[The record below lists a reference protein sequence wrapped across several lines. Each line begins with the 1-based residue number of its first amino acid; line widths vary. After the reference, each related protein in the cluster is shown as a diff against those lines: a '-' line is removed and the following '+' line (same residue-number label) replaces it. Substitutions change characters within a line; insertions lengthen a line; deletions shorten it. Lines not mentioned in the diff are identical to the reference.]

1 MIAGRALAAATAIGA
16 AAEWGPMLTSIPRLR
31 RAAQLGLSGISTRH
45 HIALTYD
52 DGPDPASTPSFLTML
67 ERHEVS
73 ATFFVL
79 GEFVVQNKSLVAEM
93 SAAGH
98 ELAVHGW
105 NHQCLAWKPPGR
117 LADQLRRTRHTV
129 EDLTGVPVHWFRPPY
144 GVITGRGLLAVR
156 QAELSPVLWSAW
168 GRDWGRRATPES
180 IATTVFA
187 SIKPGGTALLHDTDR
202 TAAPGSWRSTLAAS
216 ELMLNRWRAQGVPV
230 GPLREHW
237 DTQHRESPARVD
249 SAFTCPQQA
258 AEASAPGAM
267 QVTTPAVRS

>member
-1 MIAGRALAAATAIGA
+1 MIAGRALAAATVVGV
-16 AAEWGPMLTSIPRLR
+16 AAEWGPMLTSLPHLR
-31 RAAQLGLSGISTRH
+31 RAALPGMSGLSTRH

-52 DGPDPASTPSFLTML
+52 DGPDPASTPSFLKML
-67 ERHEVS
+67 ERHQVS

-79 GEFVVQNKSLVAEM
+79 GEFVAKNRSLVIEM

-105 NHQCLAWKPPGR
+105 DHQCLVWKPPGR

-144 GVITGRGLLAVR
+144 GVTTGRGLLAAR
-156 QAELSPVLWSAW
+156 RAGLSPVLWSAW
-168 GRDWGRRATPES
+168 GRDWSRRATPES
-180 IATTVFA
+180 IATTVLQ
-187 SIKPGGTALLHDTDR
+187 SVKPGGTVLLHDTDR

-216 ELMLNRWRAQGVPV
+216 ELMLDRWRTQGVPV

-237 DTQHRESPARVD
+237 DTQHRESPAHVE
-249 SAFTCPQQA
+249 SAITRPPQA
-258 AEASAPGAM
+258 AEAMPLGAM
-267 QVTTPAVRS
+267 QVLTPAVCS